1 MDSAGKRGGNGADT
15 EVKIVE
21 VDAANCATHKKMKAA
36 LALVLGLEAHAKMT
50 KANALNH
57 VAKRARKLVGG
68 CGVHVF
74 VNHVAKRARKL
85 VGGCGVHVFVVACG
99 VHDYVLFEQ
108 SRIELFDPYVVSFCP
123 NKIVVTPLYAASVLL
138 AAASQLPQV
147 PVDPLDGQ
155 EGGGPNVL

>member
-1 MDSAGKRGGNGADT
+1 MCALLRQADSAGKRGGNGAGT

-50 KANALNH
+50 KANAL
-57 VAKRARKLVGG
+57 
-68 CGVHVF
+68 
-74 VNHVAKRARKL
+74 NHVAKRARKL

>member
-50 KANALNH
+50 KANAL
-57 VAKRARKLVGG
+57 
-68 CGVHVF
+68 
-74 VNHVAKRARKL
+74 NHVAKRARKL

>member
-1 MDSAGKRGGNGADT
+1 MCALLRQADSAGKRGGNGADT

-50 KANALNH
+50 KANAL
-57 VAKRARKLVGG
+57 
-68 CGVHVF
+68 
-74 VNHVAKRARKL
+74 NHVAKRARKL